1 MRWWWV
7 GDDAAA
13 ASVCQALGAM
23 AEWPAP
29 TCFGSA
35 EEAIAAR
42 VAQAPDLVVI
52 QLELPC
58 TSGIQLAQV
67 LRRRTP
73 RPRVLLLSER
83 GQAVFAIRARKA
95 GARGFMRLSAGPQAL
110 AEAVR
115 AVAMGKV
122 AIDRETVAAI
132 TASSSDAVTQQLTRL
147 TPREFEVLLM
157 VWRGFSR
164 EHIAGCLGL
173 RQATVKA
180 HIEALVRR
188 TGCDGPEGLAAL
200 QPTSG
205 P

>member
-13 ASVCQALGAM
+13 APVCQALCAM
-23 AEWPAP
+23 AKWPAP
-29 TCFGSA
+29 ICFSSA
-35 EEAIAAR
+35 EEAIASP
-42 VAQAPDLVVI
+42 VALAPELVVA

-58 TSGIQLAQV
+58 ASGIKLAQV

-73 RPRVLLLSER
+73 RPRVLVLSR
-83 GQAVFAIRARKA
+83 SGQAVFAIRARKA
-95 GARGFMRLSAGPQAL
+95 GVRGFVRLSAGPKAL
-110 AEAVR
+110 AEAVL

-122 AIDRETVAAI
+122 AIDRETVVAI

-147 TPREFEVLLM
+147 TLREFEVLQM

-164 EHIAGCLGL
+164 DSIAGCLGL
-173 RQATVKA
+173 KRDTVAA

-188 TGCDGPEGLAAL
+188 IGCDGPDGLAAL
-200 QPTSG
+200 EPPSG
-205 P
+205 S